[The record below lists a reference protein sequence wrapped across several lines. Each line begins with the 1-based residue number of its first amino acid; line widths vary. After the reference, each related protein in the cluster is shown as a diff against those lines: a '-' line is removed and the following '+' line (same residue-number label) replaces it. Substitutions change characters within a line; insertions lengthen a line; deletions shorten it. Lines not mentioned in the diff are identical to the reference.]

1 MLAAMIGPRKLYLN
15 LCGGYWLKRLALL
28 LLHTM
33 ARVNF
38 AFLVAFVLVALTT
51 LVSAAKG
58 PVISNKGK
66 MIESRLT
73 DEWNHTGANSPSKS
87 TLTSSKVMKP
97 LAVLSLVFLER

>member
-1 MLAAMIGPRKLYLN
+1 MPAAMIGPRKLYLN
-15 LCGGYWLKRLALL
+15 SCGANGTKGLTLL
-28 LLHTM
+28 LLRTM

-66 MIESRLT
+66 MTKSRFF
-73 DEWNHTGANSPSKS
+73 D
-87 TLTSSKVMKP
+87 V
-97 LAVLSLVFLER
+97 

>member
-1 MLAAMIGPRKLYLN
+1 MIGPRKIV
-15 LCGGYWLKRLALL
+15 LKLLWGDRPKELALL
-28 LLHTM
+28 LLRTM

-66 MIESRLT
+66 MIESRLI
-73 DEWNHTGANSPSKS
+73 DVWNHSGPNSLSKS
-87 TLTSSKVMKP
+87 TLTLSKVMKT